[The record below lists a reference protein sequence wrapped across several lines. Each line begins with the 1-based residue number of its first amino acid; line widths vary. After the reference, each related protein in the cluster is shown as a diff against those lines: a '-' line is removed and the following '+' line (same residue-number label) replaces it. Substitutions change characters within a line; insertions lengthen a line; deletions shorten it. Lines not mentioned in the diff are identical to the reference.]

1 MAARNGVV
9 TKQGRE
15 DDARG
20 CPHHSQRIGFC
31 LRAYFDQSAGI
42 PDIGRERSARW
53 QHASRRGGSLAKGWC
68 HRSSADVGNAT
79 GCPLA
84 RETPLARDRE
94 PSRTSNSLTNNAGGV
109 DPFKEIGS
117 TLEVVEETQL
127 LTKLAKTGLLS
138 KAERAGVKLA
148 DLEPLLL
155 FAEEN
160 GLVGLLGDLNDEL
173 LPLLPLLVRLAPLGL
188 PVVSLALGLGPLN
201 FLLAI
206 ASFGGAFVVTGLPDD
221 SVTDVALQTL
231 IAVPLATLFPVLFGG
246 LGLVSSKLA

>member
-1 MAARNGVV
+1 M
-9 TKQGRE
+9 TE
-15 DDARG
+15 
-20 CPHHSQRIGFC
+20 
-31 LRAYFDQSAGI
+31 LRACWLSLVGAFDQSANI
-42 PDIGRERSARW
+42 PTSDCMREGLARSTRIERATRRW
-53 QHASRRGGSLAKGWC
+53 RRRGA
-68 HRSSADVGNAT
+68 A
-79 GCPLA
+79 
-84 RETPLARDRE
+84 ETP
-94 PSRTSNSLTNNAGGV
+94 SYFKQLTKTTLAGGV

-160 GLVGLLGDLNDEL
+160 GLVGLLGDLNDDL

-188 PVVSLALGLGPLN
+188 PVLSLALGLGPLN

>member
-1 MAARNGVV
+1 M
-9 TKQGRE
+9 TE
-15 DDARG
+15 DDARAA
-20 CPHHSQRIGFC
+20 RIA
-31 LRAYFDQSAGI
+31 RRRIFDQSGLFRPIGLHAR
-42 PDIGRERSARW
+42 IGRHRLRVDGVGVALP
-53 QHASRRGGSLAKGWC
+53 RR
-68 HRSSADVGNAT
+68 HRRHT
-79 GCPLA
+79 H
-84 RETPLARDRE
+84 TH
-94 PSRTSNSLTNNAGGV
+94 NSQTTNAGGV

>member
-1 MAARNGVV
+1 M
-9 TKQGRE
+9 T
-15 DDARG
+15 
-20 CPHHSQRIGFC
+20 
-31 LRAYFDQSAGI
+31 
-42 PDIGRERSARW
+42 RSAALVIAVLAQATAFVAPPAATPALTPR
-53 QHASRRGGSLAKGWC
+53 QGLLEPYGS
-68 HRSSADVGNAT
+68 
-79 GCPLA
+79 
-84 RETPLARDRE
+84 
-94 PSRTSNSLTNNAGGV
+94 GV

-160 GLVGLLGDLNDEL
+160 GLVGLLGDLNDDL

-188 PVVSLALGLGPLN
+188 PVLSLALGLGPLN

>member
-1 MAARNGVV
+1 M
-9 TKQGRE
+9 
-15 DDARG
+15 
-20 CPHHSQRIGFC
+20 
-31 LRAYFDQSAGI
+31 
-42 PDIGRERSARW
+42 
-53 QHASRRGGSLAKGWC
+53 
-68 HRSSADVGNAT
+68 
-79 GCPLA
+79 
-84 RETPLARDRE
+84 
-94 PSRTSNSLTNNAGGV
+94 
-109 DPFKEIGS
+109 
-117 TLEVVEETQL
+117 EVVEETQL

-160 GLVGLLGDLNDEL
+160 GLVGLLGDLNDDL

-188 PVVSLALGLGPLN
+188 PVLSLALGLGPLN

-231 IAVPLATLFPVLFGG
+231 IAKSGGVPPLIELVKKGKLEAQKHAARALWYLASNGEAAGLIAEAGG
-246 LGLVSSKLA
+246 VAPLVTMLGIEDVKGQEFAAAAIARQG

>member
-1 MAARNGVV
+1 MASTWRC
-9 TKQGRE
+9 R
-15 DDARG
+15 DA
-20 CPHHSQRIGFC
+20 I
-31 LRAYFDQSAGI
+31 D
-42 PDIGRERSARW
+42 
-53 QHASRRGGSLAKGWC
+53 
-68 HRSSADVGNAT
+68 AT
-79 GCPLA
+79 
-84 RETPLARDRE
+84 RDRFR
-94 PSRTSNSLTNNAGGV
+94 PSAQISHKTHAGGV

-160 GLVGLLGDLNDEL
+160 GLVGLLGDLNDDL

-188 PVVSLALGLGPLN
+188 PVLSLALGLGPLN

>member
-1 MAARNGVV
+1 M
-9 TKQGRE
+9 
-15 DDARG
+15 
-20 CPHHSQRIGFC
+20 
-31 LRAYFDQSAGI
+31 
-42 PDIGRERSARW
+42 
-53 QHASRRGGSLAKGWC
+53 ASRWRRRGALDEQALPRRPRRSLVTPSTR
-68 HRSSADVGNAT
+68 HSSKS
-79 GCPLA
+79 PHKQ
-84 RETPLARDRE
+84 
-94 PSRTSNSLTNNAGGV
+94 LTKPHAGGV

>member
-1 MAARNGVV
+1 
-9 TKQGRE
+9 
-15 DDARG
+15 
-20 CPHHSQRIGFC
+20 
-31 LRAYFDQSAGI
+31 LRAYFDQSPRIPTSDAVLAG
-42 PDIGRERSARW
+42 PRQPTQEVTHTQTR
-53 QHASRRGGSLAKGWC
+53 C
-68 HRSSADVGNAT
+68 H
-79 GCPLA
+79 
-84 RETPLARDRE
+84 
-94 PSRTSNSLTNNAGGV
+94 AGGV

-160 GLVGLLGDLNDEL
+160 GLVGLLGDLNDDL

-188 PVVSLALGLGPLN
+188 PVLSLALGLGPLN

>member
-1 MAARNGVV
+1 M
-9 TKQGRE
+9 RE
-15 DDARG
+15 GLAG
-20 CPHHSQRIGFC
+20 SASIE
-31 LRAYFDQSAGI
+31 RAT
-42 PDIGRERSARW
+42 RRW
-53 QHASRRGGSLAKGWC
+53 RRRGAAEAPSTLYPDAI
-68 HRSSADVGNAT
+68 DAT
-79 GCPLA
+79 RDHFALPRTQL
-84 RETPLARDRE
+84 TPK
-94 PSRTSNSLTNNAGGV
+94 NAGGV

>member
-1 MAARNGVV
+1 M
-9 TKQGRE
+9 
-15 DDARG
+15 
-20 CPHHSQRIGFC
+20 
-31 LRAYFDQSAGI
+31 RA
-42 PDIGRERSARW
+42 
-53 QHASRRGGSLAKGWC
+53 
-68 HRSSADVGNAT
+68 ADVSI
-79 GCPLA
+79 A
-84 RETPLARDRE
+84 RVQRLQLGRFFSQSPRIPTSDA
-94 PSRTSNSLTNNAGGV
+94 PSPVTHTQTRCHTGGV

-160 GLVGLLGDLNDEL
+160 GLVGLLGDLNDDL

-188 PVVSLALGLGPLN
+188 PVLSLALGLGPLN

>member
-1 MAARNGVV
+1 MAARPP
-9 TKQGRE
+9 
-15 DDARG
+15 AR
-20 CPHHSQRIGFC
+20 R
-31 LRAYFDQSAGI
+31 
-42 PDIGRERSARW
+42 
-53 QHASRRGGSLAKGWC
+53 RRG
-68 HRSSADVGNAT
+68 R
-79 GCPLA
+79 
-84 RETPLARDRE
+84 REHERR
-94 PSRTSNSLTNNAGGV
+94 RTHNSLTTNAGGV

-201 FLLAI
+201 CLLAI

>member
-1 MAARNGVV
+1 MALTWRGRDAIDATSDNCRPAR
-9 TKQGRE
+9 TTI
-15 DDARG
+15 
-20 CPHHSQRIGFC
+20 SQK
-31 LRAYFDQSAGI
+31 
-42 PDIGRERSARW
+42 
-53 QHASRRGGSLAKGWC
+53 H
-68 HRSSADVGNAT
+68 
-79 GCPLA
+79 
-84 RETPLARDRE
+84 
-94 PSRTSNSLTNNAGGV
+94 NAGGV

-160 GLVGLLGDLNDEL
+160 GLVGLLGDLNDDL

-188 PVVSLALGLGPLN
+188 PVLSLALGLGPLN

>member
-1 MAARNGVV
+1 MAARSGVV

-20 CPHHSQRIGFC
+20 CPHRSQRIGFC
-31 LRAYFDQSAGI
+31 SRAYFDQSPRI
-42 PDIGRERSARW
+42 PDIGRV
-53 QHASRRGGSLAKGWC
+53 GWKSHTQTRC
-68 HRSSADVGNAT
+68 H
-79 GCPLA
+79 
-84 RETPLARDRE
+84 
-94 PSRTSNSLTNNAGGV
+94 AGGV

>member
-1 MAARNGVV
+1 MSPRPHKQL
-9 TKQGRE
+9 TK
-15 DDARG
+15 
-20 CPHHSQRIGFC
+20 PH
-31 LRAYFDQSAGI
+31 
-42 PDIGRERSARW
+42 
-53 QHASRRGGSLAKGWC
+53 
-68 HRSSADVGNAT
+68 
-79 GCPLA
+79 
-84 RETPLARDRE
+84 
-94 PSRTSNSLTNNAGGV
+94 AGGV

-160 GLVGLLGDLNDEL
+160 GLVGLLGDLNDDL

-188 PVVSLALGLGPLN
+188 PVLSLALGLGPLN

-206 ASFGGAFVVTGLPDD
+206 ASFGAANRTAKECSNLFSPDSRD
-221 SVTDVALQTL
+221 SCAWLRAAMCGGGTYALTASAAARAASTTARARRRSL
-231 IAVPLATLFPVLFGG
+231 
-246 LGLVSSKLA
+246 SSQSRSLRS

>member
-1 MAARNGVV
+1 MG
-9 TKQGRE
+9 
-15 DDARG
+15 
-20 CPHHSQRIGFC
+20 
-31 LRAYFDQSAGI
+31 
-42 PDIGRERSARW
+42 
-53 QHASRRGGSLAKGWC
+53 
-68 HRSSADVGNAT
+68 
-79 GCPLA
+79 
-84 RETPLARDRE
+84 
-94 PSRTSNSLTNNAGGV
+94 
-109 DPFKEIGS
+109 
-117 TLEVVEETQL
+117 VEETQL

-160 GLVGLLGDLNDEL
+160 GLVGLLGDLNDDL
-173 LPLLPLLVRLAPLGL
+173 L

-231 IAVPLATLFPVLFGG
+231 IAVPLATIFPVLFGG

>member
-1 MAARNGVV
+1 M
-9 TKQGRE
+9 T
-15 DDARG
+15 
-20 CPHHSQRIGFC
+20 C
-31 LRAYFDQSAGI
+31 
-42 PDIGRERSARW
+42 
-53 QHASRRGGSLAKGWC
+53 AKGWRAALASRGLRVDGVDVALPRR
-68 HRSSADVGNAT
+68 HR
-79 GCPLA
+79 
-84 RETPLARDRE
+84 RDERSFS
-94 PSRTSNSLTNNAGGV
+94 PRRTNNSLTTNAGGV

-160 GLVGLLGDLNDEL
+160 GLVGLLGDLNDDL

-188 PVVSLALGLGPLN
+188 PVLSLALGLGPLN

-231 IAVPLATLFPVLFGG
+231 IAVPLATIFPVLFGG

>member
-1 MAARNGVV
+1 M
-9 TKQGRE
+9 TE
-15 DDARG
+15 
-20 CPHHSQRIGFC
+20 
-31 LRAYFDQSAGI
+31 LRACWLSLAGAFDQLAGI
-42 PDIGRERSARW
+42 PDIGRKRSTRW
-53 QHASRRGGSLAKGWC
+53 QHASRRGGAVADESTRDAAHTHNSLA
-68 HRSSADVGNAT
+68 
-79 GCPLA
+79 
-84 RETPLARDRE
+84 
-94 PSRTSNSLTNNAGGV
+94 NNAGGV

-160 GLVGLLGDLNDEL
+160 GLVGLLGDLNDDL